1 MLRIQSTLALIA
13 SALLM
18 VLGVYYGVTR
28 GGTDAGTLG
37 WVFAFVGAVGVVVN
51 LLVRARMR

>member
-18 VLGVYYGVTR
+18 VLGVYYGLTR
-28 GGTDAGTLG
+28 GGTDAATLG

-51 LLVRARMR
+51 LVVRARMH

>member
-1 MLRIQSTLALIA
+1 MPRIQSALALIA

-18 VLGVYYGVTR
+18 IFGVYYGLTR
-28 GGTDAGTLG
+28 GDTDAATLG

-51 LLVRARMR
+51 LVVRARMR

>member
-18 VLGVYYGVTR
+18 VLGVYYGLTR
-28 GGTDAGTLG
+28 GGTDAATLG
-37 WVFAFVGAVGVVVN
+37 WVFAFVGTIGVVVN
-51 LLVRARMR
+51 LVVRARMR

>member
-18 VLGVYYGVTR
+18 VLGVYYGLTR
-28 GGTDAGTLG
+28 GDTDAATLG

-51 LLVRARMR
+51 LVVRARMR